1 MPQFRWNDWNIDHVT
16 KHGVTCEDAEAAIRS
31 ARPPYPRQIEDDK
44 WLVWGRALSGTMIQV
59 IYVVDPDDTLYV
71 IHARPLTDREKRRF
85 RRQSR

>member
-1 MPQFRWNDWNIDHVT
+1 
-16 KHGVTCEDAEAAIRS
+16 
-31 ARPPYPRQIEDDK
+31 
-44 WLVWGRALSGTMIQV
+44 MIQV